1 MKFINTTA
9 TGTVL
14 VLALLAGTGCSSEID
29 NKTAAEVAEVQTGN
43 TDTTTTTSNAPGGP
57 VEATP
62 VIKETS
68 SIGFIGA
75 KVTRDH
81 VGTFKTFD
89 GSIEYVGQQPNR
101 ILFEI
106 EPGSAV
112 TDSLK
117 LDAHLKSADFF
128 DVANHPKATFTSQNV
143 REEIGADG
151 STHRV
156 DGILSLRGVEK
167 AISFPVKV
175 ERLPD
180 AVRATAEFTINR
192 KDWNVAYAGAADDL
206 IKDDVLIKLDLHF
219 PPPPSA

>member
-1 MKFINTTA
+1 MKSTYTPS
-9 TGTVL
+9 T
-14 VLALLAGTGCSSEID
+14 ALLALTLLVGTACTSEID
-29 NKTAAEVAEVQTGN
+29 NKPAAQVSEVQPAATE
-43 TDTTTTTSNAPGGP
+43 TTEATSSPGGP
-57 VEATP
+57 VLSTP

-81 VGTFKTFD
+81 VGSFKVFD

-101 ILFEI
+101 IMFEI

-112 TDSLK
+112 TDSEK
-117 LDAHLKSADFF
+117 LDGHLRSADFF
-128 DVANHPKATFTSQNV
+128 DIENHPKATFTSQNV

-156 DGILSLRGVEK
+156 DGVLSLRGVEK

-180 AVRATAEFTINR
+180 SVRATSEFTINR
-192 KDWNVAYAGAADDL
+192 QDWNVSYAGAADDL
-206 IKDDVLIKLDLHF
+206 IKDDVLIRLDLRF
-219 PPPPSA
+219 PPPPAA

>member
-1 MKFINTTA
+1 MKFVNTTA

-14 VLALLAGTGCSSEID
+14 VLALIAGTGCSSEID
-29 NKTAAEVAEVQTGN
+29 NKPAAEVSEVQGG
-43 TDTTTTTSNAPGGP
+43 TDTATATPGGP

-101 ILFEI
+101 IRFEI

-112 TDSLK
+112 TDDPK

-175 ERLPD
+175 ESLPD
-180 AVRATAEFTINR
+180 SVHATAEFTINR

-219 PPPPSA
+219 PPPPAA